1 MHITA
6 PLPAQ
11 DANERALLARV
22 RPPDWVNPK
31 PRALYD
37 LAILGA
43 GPAGLA
49 AAEMAVSTGL
59 SVALIERNVIGGNS
73 LDVGSIPS
81 KAMISSAARVA
92 AFRDTY
98 RFGVV
103 KPAPPPVDFGAV
115 MARMKRLR
123 ARIAGYHSAARLR
136 DLGVDVFFSNAQFA
150 GSHSLEINSGQ
161 ISFKKAL
168 VATGARPKASDIP
181 GFEQLNYFTSS
192 TIFDI
197 TALPERLAI
206 VGGGPLGCELA
217 QAFCRL
223 GSHVIIIQNEP
234 KFLPNEERDA
244 AELLSWA
251 LSRDGVEVRLNTSV
265 TAGQMSNG
273 IKTLVTLN
281 NGIRDQVQANEILL
295 SVGRVPNVEDLN
307 LSKAGVD
314 CLPSTGIEVDAFLCT
329 RNPDIYAAGDVCST
343 HKFANVAEASGRLAV
358 TNAFFSRDR
367 QQSSQNIPWCTF
379 CAPEIARIGLDVA
392 SARQQSIPVR
402 SYTVMMQDVDRAITD
417 GMEDG
422 FVKIC
427 VRDGTDEILGAT
439 IVAARA
445 SEMINEMS
453 VIMSAGVGMRALAE
467 ILHTYPTQS
476 DAIRMAARAFV
487 QAERSAT
494 IHHRLTP
501 QDAA

>member
-1 MHITA
+1 MHLIA
-6 PLPAQ
+6 PLPALDGN
-11 DANERALLARV
+11 DAALLARV
-22 RPPDWVNPK
+22 RPPDWINPRPK
-31 PRALYD
+31 ALYD

-49 AAEMAVSTGL
+49 AAEMAVSKGL
-59 SVALIERNVIGGNS
+59 SVALFERNALGGNS
-73 LDVGSIPS
+73 LNVGSIPS
-81 KAMISSAARVA
+81 KAMIGSAGA
-92 AFRDTY
+92 AAGIRDTY
-98 RFGVV
+98 RFGVG
-103 KPAPPPVDFGAV
+103 PDAPPQIDFGTV

-123 ARIAGYHSAARLR
+123 ARIAGYHAAARLR
-136 DLGVDVFFSNAQFA
+136 DLGVDVFFSSARFA
-150 GSHSLEINSGQ
+150 GPHSLVMEAGD

-168 VATGARPKASDIP
+168 VATGARPKAADIP

-197 TALPERLAI
+197 TALPKRLAI

-223 GSHVIIIQNEP
+223 GSHVVIIQNEP
-234 KFLPNEERDA
+234 KFLPKEERDA

-251 LSRDGVEVRLNTSV
+251 LSRDGVEVRLNTQV
-265 TAGQMSNG
+265 TGGQISNG

-281 NGIRDQVQANEILL
+281 NGVRDQVQADEILL

-307 LSKAGVD
+307 LTKAGVD
-314 CLPSTGIEVDAFLCT
+314 CRPMTGIAVDAFLCT
-329 RNPDIYAAGDVCST
+329 KNPDIYAAGDVCSV

-358 TNAFFSRDR
+358 TNAFFGPDSQRT
-367 QQSSQNIPWCTF
+367 SQNIPWCTF
-379 CAPEIARIGLDVA
+379 CDPEIARIGLDA
-392 SARQQSIPVR
+392 AGARQQSIPVR
-402 SYTVMMQDVDRAITD
+402 SFTVMMQDVDRAITD
-417 GMEDG
+417 GMDDG

-453 VIMSAGVGMRALAE
+453 VIMSVGLGMRALAE
-467 ILHTYPTQS
+467 VLHTYPAQS
-476 DAIRMAARAFV
+476 EAIRMAARAFV
-487 QAERSAT
+487 RAERSAT
-494 IHHRLTP
+494 GHGLTP

>member
-1 MHITA
+1 MHLTA
-6 PLPAQ
+6 PLTAQ
-11 DANERALLARV
+11 DDQEAALLARV
-22 RPPDWVNPK
+22 RPSDWVNPK
-31 PRALYD
+31 PKALYD

-49 AAEMAVSTGL
+49 AAEMAVSEGL
-59 SVALIERNVIGGNS
+59 SVALFERNVIGGNS
-73 LDVGSIPS
+73 LNVGSIPS
-81 KAMISSAARVA
+81 KAMIGSAGEVA
-92 AFRDTY
+92 SIRDSY
-98 RFGVV
+98 RFGAGTAV
-103 KPAPPPVDFGAV
+103 PPKVDFGAV

-136 DLGVDVFFSNAQFA
+136 DLGIDVFFSKAQFS
-150 GSHSLEINSGQ
+150 GPHGLEMSNGQ
-161 ISFKKAL
+161 IGFKKAI

-234 KFLPNEERDA
+234 KFLPKEERDA

-251 LSRDGVEVRLNTSV
+251 MSRDGVEVRLNTLV
-265 TAGQMSNG
+265 TAGQMSKG
-273 IKTLVTLN
+273 IKTLLTLN
-281 NGIRDQVQANEILL
+281 NGVRDEVQANEILL
-295 SVGRVPNVEDLN
+295 SIGRVPNVEDLN
-307 LSKAGVD
+307 LTKAGVD
-314 CLPSTGIEVDAFLCT
+314 CLPLTGIEVDAFLCT
-329 RNPDIYAAGDVCST
+329 RNPDIYAAGDVCSG

-358 TNAFFSRDR
+358 ANAFFGGDR
-367 QQSSQNIPWCTF
+367 PQTSQNIPWCTF
-379 CAPEIARIGLDVA
+379 CAPEIARIGLDGA
-392 SARQQSIPVR
+392 GARQKSIPVR
-402 SYTVMMQDVDRAITD
+402 SFTVMMQDVDRAITD
-417 GMEDG
+417 GMDDG

-453 VIMSAGVGMRALAE
+453 VIMSAGMGMRALAE
-467 ILHTYPTQS
+467 TLHTYPAQS
-476 DAIRMAARAFV
+476 EAIRMAARAFV
-487 QAERSAT
+487 RAERSAT
-494 IHHRLTP
+494 SYHGLTP

>member
-1 MHITA
+1 MTPH
-6 PLPAQ
+6 LAQ
-11 DANERALLARV
+11 GTDEAALLAKV
-22 RPPDWVNPK
+22 RPPGWVSPK
-31 PRALYD
+31 PRSLYD

-43 GPAGLA
+43 GPAGIA
-49 AAEMAVSTGL
+49 AAQMAVSKGL
-59 SVALIERNVIGGNS
+59 SVALFERNVIGGNS
-73 LDVGSIPS
+73 LNVGSIPS
-81 KAMISSAARVA
+81 KALIGSAGEVA
-92 AFRDTY
+92 ALRDTY
-98 RFGVV
+98 RFGAGP
-103 KPAPPPVDFGAV
+103 PAPSQVDFNAV
-115 MARMKRLR
+115 MGRVRRLR
-123 ARIAGYHSAARLR
+123 ARISGDHSATRLR

-150 GSHSLEINSGQ
+150 GPQTLEMGEGLIC
-161 ISFKKAL
+161 FKKAL
-168 VATGARPKASDIP
+168 VATGARPKAADIP
-181 GFEQLNYFTSS
+181 GFEHLSYFTSS

-197 TALPERLAI
+197 KALPKRLAI

-234 KFLPNEERDA
+234 KFLPKEERDA

-251 LSRDGVEVRLNTSV
+251 LSRDGVEVRLNTLV
-265 TAGQMSNG
+265 IGCQMSNG

-281 NGIRDQVQANEILL
+281 NGVRDEVQADDILL
-295 SVGRVPNVEDLN
+295 SIGRVPNVEDLN
-307 LSKAGVD
+307 LTKAGVD
-314 CLPSTGIEVDAFLCT
+314 CLPLTGIAVDAFLCT
-329 RNPDIYAAGDVCST
+329 RNPDIYAAGDVCSAL
-343 HKFANVAEASGRLAV
+343 KFANVAEASGRLAV
-358 TNAFFSRDR
+358 TNAFFGLNRR
-367 QQSSQNIPWCTF
+367 QSSLNIPWCTF

-417 GMEDG
+417 GMDDG

-453 VIMSAGVGMRALAE
+453 VIMSAGIGMRALAE

-476 DAIRMAARAFV
+476 EAIRMAARAFV
-487 QAERSAT
+487 CAEHSAT
-494 IHHRLTP
+494 GQSLTS
-501 QDAA
+501 QAAS